1 MQKQPKSINFTRMIS
16 APLEQFKL
24 IALLPLSFLNID
36 FSLTNALL
44 ISSVTLIS
52 FVVLLSFLKK
62 YQINPDFFY
71 FYYIPTISQSLIE
84 LLNKVSIQLVYS
96 NLNKNGEKYYPYVCA
111 LFLFILCCNLV
122 GLIPY
127 SFTLTSHIII
137 TFFLSFSVFIGVNVI
152 GFEKHTYTL
161 FSLIIPANSSLILAL
176 VLVPIEF
183 VSYLARPV
191 SLGVRLFINLMA
203 GHTLLKVILG
213 FSWSLVLVDSFL
225 FFSLHLIPLCLLI
238 VLMSLELGVALIQAY
253 VFTILTCIYLNDSIN
268 LH

>member
-1 MQKQPKSINFTRMIS
+1 ML

-24 IALLPLSFLNID
+24 VALLPLNFLTID
-36 FSLTNALL
+36 FSITNV
-44 ISSVTLIS
+44 IIMS
-52 FVVLLSFLKK
+52 FIFLVSFIFFLFFFKSYK
-62 YQINPDFFY
+62 TNSNFFY
-71 FYYIPTISQSLIE
+71 FYHIPNLTQSFMEI
-84 LLNKVSIQLVYS
+84 LNKTSIQLIYS
-96 NLNKNGEKYYPYVCA
+96 NLNKSGEKFYPYVCS
-111 LFLFILCCNLV
+111 LFLFILFSNLV

-127 SFTLTSHIII
+127 TFTLTSHLLI

-152 GFEKHTYTL
+152 GFEKHNFAL

-183 VSYLARPV
+183 VSYLSKPI
-191 SLGVRLFINLMA
+191 SLGVRLFINIMA

-213 FSWSLVLVDSFL
+213 FSWSLLLIDGL
-225 FFSLHLIPLCLLI
+225 FYFILHLIPLCLLV
-238 VLMSLELGVALIQAY
+238 VLMGLELGVALIQAY

>member
-1 MQKQPKSINFTRMIS
+1 MML

-24 IALLPLSFLNID
+24 IALLPLSFLTID
-36 FSLTNALL
+36 FSLTNVL
-44 ISSVTLIS
+44 IVSSVILT
-52 FVVLLSFLKK
+52 FFLLFLFFFKK
-62 YQINPDFFY
+62 YQINSDSFY
-71 FYYIPTISQSLIE
+71 FYYIPTISQSFIE
-84 LLNKVSIQLVYS
+84 LFNTISIQLVYS
-96 NLNKNGEKYYPYVCA
+96 NLNKTGEKFYPYVCT
-111 LFLFILCCNLV
+111 LFFLILFCNLI

-127 SFTLTSHIII
+127 SFTLTSHLII
-137 TFFLSFSVFIGVNVI
+137 TFLLSFSVFIGVNLI
-152 GFEKHTYTL
+152 GFEKHTFAL

-183 VSYLARPV
+183 VSYIAKPI

-213 FSWSLVLVDSFL
+213 FSWSLLLIDGL
-225 FFSLHLIPLCLLI
+225 FYFILHLIPLCLLI
-238 VLMSLELGVALIQAY
+238 VLMGLELGVALIQAY

>member
-1 MQKQPKSINFTRMIS
+1 ML

-24 IALLPLSFLNID
+24 IALLPLSFLTID
-36 FSLTNALL
+36 FSLTNVL
-44 ISSVTLIS
+44 IVSFIILIS
-52 FVVLLSFLKK
+52 FLFSLFFFKK
-62 YQINPDFFY
+62 YQINSDFFY
-71 FYYIPTISQSLIE
+71 FYYIPTISQSFIE
-84 LLNKVSIQLVYS
+84 LFNTISIQLVYS
-96 NLNKNGEKYYPYVCA
+96 NLNKKGEKFYPYVCT
-111 LFLFILCCNLV
+111 LFFLILFCNLI

-127 SFTLTSHIII
+127 SFTLTSHLII
-137 TFFLSFSVFIGVNVI
+137 TFFLSFSVFIGVNLI
-152 GFEKHTYTL
+152 GFERHTFAL

-183 VSYLARPV
+183 VSYIAKPI

-213 FSWSLVLVDSFL
+213 FSWSLILVDSL
-225 FFSLHLIPLCLLI
+225 FYFILHLIPLCLLVI
-238 VLMSLELGVALIQAY
+238 LMGLELGVALIQAY

>member
-1 MQKQPKSINFTRMIS
+1 ML

-24 IALLPLSFLNID
+24 IALLPLSFLTID
-36 FSLTNALL
+36 FSLTNVL
-44 ISSVTLIS
+44 IVSFIILIS
-52 FVVLLSFLKK
+52 FLFPLFFFKK
-62 YQINPDFFY
+62 YQINSDFFY
-71 FYYIPTISQSLIE
+71 FYYIPTISQSFIE
-84 LLNKVSIQLVYS
+84 LFNTISIQLVYS
-96 NLNKNGEKYYPYVCA
+96 NLNKKGEKFYPYVCT
-111 LFLFILCCNLV
+111 LFFLILFCNLI

-127 SFTLTSHIII
+127 SFTLTSHLII
-137 TFFLSFSVFIGVNVI
+137 TFFLSFSVFIGVNLI
-152 GFEKHTYTL
+152 GFERHTFAL

-183 VSYLARPV
+183 VSYIAKPI

-213 FSWSLVLVDSFL
+213 FSWSLILVDSL
-225 FFSLHLIPLCLLI
+225 FYFILHLIPLCLLVI
-238 VLMSLELGVALIQAY
+238 LMGLELGVALIQAY